1 MPSWQVEAFFLASCE
16 TCHKLNEGCFC
27 FDERNDLKKE
37 RTIMCLQMKGRA
49 IRNYSQSHEGTYDP
63 PILVFI

>member
-49 IRNYSQSHEGTYDP
+49 IRNDS
-63 PILVFI
+63 